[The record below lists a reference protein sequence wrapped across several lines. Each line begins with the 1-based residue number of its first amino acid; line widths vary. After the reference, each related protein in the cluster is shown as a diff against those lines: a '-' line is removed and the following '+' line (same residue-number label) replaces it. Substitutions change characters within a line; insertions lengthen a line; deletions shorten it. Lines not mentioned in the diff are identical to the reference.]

1 MAARP
6 ISTGYISFGLVNIP
20 VKLFS
25 TGEPSGTISFNM
37 LHKKCK
43 TRVKQ
48 QYVCPTDN
56 NEVVPRDDIIKGYEF
71 AKDQYVVFTA
81 EELKAIEEER
91 SKNIEITEFVPAE
104 KVDAVYFDGSY
115 YLGPDQG
122 AERAYR
128 LLSEAM
134 RRSGLFAIARHAARG
149 KQVLVLL
156 RPMGDGLLMQT
167 LRYADEV
174 RPMADLEIPD
184 SEVKEAEL
192 NLAMQFVSQLRSEE
206 FHAERY
212 EDTVKKRLQEI
223 IKAKIEGQAVTIAPP
238 EEPKA
243 QVIDLMEALKASLA
257 QLPGKGSPASAP
269 APASAQAPEPAAP
282 PPPPPA
288 APEPKEDRR
297 PPQRSP
303 NRARDEGKG
312 KKARAAK
319 E

>member
-48 QYVCPTDN
+48 QYTCPTDN
-56 NEVVPRDDIIKGYEF
+56 EVVSRDDIIKGYEF
-71 AKDQYVVFTA
+71 AKDQYVVFSP

-149 KQVLVLL
+149 RQVLVLL

-174 RPMADLEIPD
+174 RPMSELEIPD

-206 FHAERY
+206 FHAGRY
-212 EDTVKKRLQEI
+212 EDSVKKRLQDI

-257 QLPGKGSPASAP
+257 QLPAKGA
-269 APASAQAPEPAAP
+269 
-282 PPPPPA
+282 PPPPA
-288 APEPKEDRR
+288 APAPAPEPEPKEDRR

-312 KKARAAK
+312 KKARVAK

>member
-37 LHKKCK
+37 LHRKCK

-48 QYVCPTDN
+48 QYTCPTDN
-56 NEVVPRDDIIKGYEF
+56 EVVSRDDIIKGYEF
-71 AKDQYVVFTA
+71 AKDQYVIFTA

-134 RRSGLFAIARHAARG
+134 KRSGLFAIARHAARG

-174 RPMADLEIPD
+174 RPMADLEVPD

-212 EDTVKKRLQEI
+212 EDSVKKRLQDI
-223 IKAKIEGQAVTIAPP
+223 IKAKIEGQAVTIAPA

-257 QLPGKGSPASAP
+257 QLPAKGAPPA
-269 APASAQAPEPAAP
+269 AAP
-282 PPPPPA
+282 PSPPTA
-288 APEPKEDRR
+288 LEPKEDHR

-303 NRARDEGKG
+303 SRAKDEGKS